1 MTRDRDPGS
10 TATAGTLPS
19 ADPSAPAPIALPIDR
34 IQEYDHNPRRERN
47 EAYDRIKG
55 SLLSRG
61 FAGVL
66 PITRRPGDPNYMAAE
81 GGNTVLH
88 ILKELYAETKDPKFH
103 TIQCL
108 FEPWVSESETLIA
121 HLIENDARGELIFID
136 RARAVHELRAL
147 LEQETGQPL
156 SGRQLATALREKGYV
171 LDQPTI
177 SKMDYAVETLLSVIP
192 VALCA
197 GLGRDQ
203 VERIRKLEN
212 LLVRFLQH
220 RGKEATV
227 VEDAR
232 QWFLDCLARYDGE
245 EWILEPIEPEL
256 ITHLAEICGED
267 RYKVV
272 ADFDALARFGR
283 PGSDT
288 PPPVLLPHQESR
300 PRPEAAGSTGAAEDD
315 LETAEGSVANGL
327 VAGSVSNPSGTEARP
342 AVRAPSR
349 PTPMPAERPELPQD
363 VKSLRARL
371 WTLATQFAQRNGLSD
386 CVIPC
391 GNKGCG
397 YLVDLPVQPLFARE
411 IPETAEEAK
420 RVTLWWL
427 LSALAEQWPYGPTPE
442 AAPALRCLPDDARL
456 YPAIEAVT
464 RADDATAIRAVT
476 PLVSEPPS
484 LDIASRQLF
493 AILDER
499 EFELFVAIIQTRRAL
514 QAHCRRL
521 GKRVVWDV

>member
-10 TATAGTLPS
+10 TATAGTLAS
-19 ADPSAPAPIALPIDR
+19 ADPTAPAPMLLPIDR

-47 EAYDRIKG
+47 EAYDRIKV

-66 PITRRPGDPNYMAAE
+66 PITRRPGDSNYMAAE

-108 FEPWVSESETLIA
+108 FEPWVSESEILIA

-147 LEQETGQPL
+147 LEQETRQPL
-156 SGRQLATALREKGYV
+156 SGRQLAMALREKGYV
-171 LDQPTI
+171 IDQPTI
-177 SKMDYAVETLLSVIP
+177 SKMDYAVQRLLPVIP
-192 VALCA
+192 VALRA

-212 LLVRFLQH
+212 LLVQFLQH
-220 RGKEATV
+220 RRKEAAV
-227 VEDAR
+227 IEQAR
-232 QWFLDCLARYDGE
+232 QWFLDCLARHDGE
-245 EWILEPIEPEL
+245 EWILEPIQPEL

-272 ADFDALARFGR
+272 ADLDALTQFGR
-283 PGSDT
+283 PGPDA

-300 PRPEAAGSTGAAEDD
+300 PRAEAAGCTGAAEDD
-315 LETAEGSVANGL
+315 DFAVHEAPDERNGGSVASRTDSSL
-327 VAGSVSNPSGTEARP
+327 VAGSCVSNPSGTEAWP
-342 AVRAPSR
+342 EAQAPSR
-349 PTPMPAERPELPQD
+349 STPMPPERPELPQD

-397 YLVDLPVQPLFARE
+397 YLVDLPVQPNGVHLT
-411 IPETAEEAK
+411 ICG
-420 RVTLWWL
+420 VQ
-427 LSALAEQWPYGPTPE
+427 S
-442 AAPALRCLPDDARL
+442 
-456 YPAIEAVT
+456 
-464 RADDATAIRAVT
+464 
-476 PLVSEPPS
+476 
-484 LDIASRQLF
+484 
-493 AILDER
+493 
-499 EFELFVAIIQTRRAL
+499 
-514 QAHCRRL
+514 
-521 GKRVVWDV
+521 